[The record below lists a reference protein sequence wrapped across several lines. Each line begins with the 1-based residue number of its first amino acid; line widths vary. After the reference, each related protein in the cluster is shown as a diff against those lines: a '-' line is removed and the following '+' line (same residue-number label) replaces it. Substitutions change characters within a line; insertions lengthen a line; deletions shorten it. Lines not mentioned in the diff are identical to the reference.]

1 MCVVQAVPF
10 TRSVPG
16 GSQNDGRGVGER
28 TGSRYMSTNVN
39 EQDIA
44 HWTLAKVWAS
54 GHKNQGP
61 REKARYFF
69 KKHNKNKQN
78 FLQVD
83 CFHTRHS
90 NPFSGVRCATPSQRG
105 SSMAVCFRK
114 KSAGSCLCCTV
125 LYKNM
130 RPWLGCSMHR
140 LLPCQCPQHTWECCQ
155 ARQQQTEMWNFRQ
168 QGCDCGHTIPSAL
181 HFCLLKHTSS
191 YINNTLHFHMSRK
204 AQMMTG
210 MQQ

>member
-1 MCVVQAVPF
+1 MWSRRCHSHAASREGHKTMAEGWVKEQAAVICQQ
-10 TRSVPG
+10 T
-16 GSQNDGRGVGER
+16 
-28 TGSRYMSTNVN
+28 STNKTSRTEHSQKYGRV
-39 EQDIA
+39 
-44 HWTLAKVWAS
+44 S

-130 RPWLGCSMHR
+130 WPWLGCSMHR
-140 LLPCQCPQHTWECCQ
+140 LLPCQCPQHT
-155 ARQQQTEMWNFRQ
+155 
-168 QGCDCGHTIPSAL
+168 
-181 HFCLLKHTSS
+181 
-191 YINNTLHFHMSRK
+191 
-204 AQMMTG
+204 
-210 MQQ
+210 